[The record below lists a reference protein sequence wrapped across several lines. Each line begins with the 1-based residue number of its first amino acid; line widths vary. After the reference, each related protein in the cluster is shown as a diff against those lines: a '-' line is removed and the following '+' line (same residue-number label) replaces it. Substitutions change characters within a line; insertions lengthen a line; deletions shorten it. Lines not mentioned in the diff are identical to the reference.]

1 MRARTNLMFEQIW
14 TWLAGFV
21 GSGSGVHARIWLACG
36 NLLVVPKHYSASVW
50 CYHRAARVEPNSEN
64 IQHRLAWFLWKAGQI
79 QEADLAF
86 GRLRDSTSS
95 PWTLFS
101 LAEFLQDRGRHT
113 EAVAA
118 LDRAIS
124 CAEAERDY
132 RLHYARGTSLI
143 ALDRLDEGIASFR
156 HAVALKGD
164 FAEAVAMIG
173 AAMAWTKRWE
183 EAEKWN
189 REAIRLHPNAATA
202 FYLGLAL
209 EHLKR
214 PVEAEAA
221 FRQAT
226 ELEPHSTEITIES
239 HAHLALNIAHQ
250 ARREEALA
258 RAESLLRSAPADV
271 TARNTLCAILLA
283 DGQHDRTL
291 ALARDSV
298 ALHPSDERPHIMLG
312 WAYLAAEA
320 PDRAL
325 AAFERARTL
334 AIDPPHG
341 HAGVGA
347 ALCALGRHQEAVEA
361 FEQALARDPEF
372 FEGGAMGAEYFE
384 ESQAQVRGDAG
395 RQLTR

>member
-1 MRARTNLMFEQIW
+1 MGSRTNRTQTQIC

-21 GSGSGVHARIWLACG
+21 GSGAGVHARIWLACG
-36 NLLVVPKHYSASVW
+36 NLLVVLKQYGASVW
-50 CYHRAARVEPNSEN
+50 CYRRAAGLEPDSEY
-64 IQHRLAWFLWKAGQI
+64 IQVRLAWFLWKAGKI

-86 GRLRDSTSS
+86 IRLRDSTSS
-95 PWTLFS
+95 AWTLFS
-101 LAEFLQDRGRHT
+101 FAEFLQDQGRHT

-124 CAEAERDY
+124 CAEAERDP
-132 RLHYARGTSLI
+132 RLHYARGTSLV
-143 ALDRLDEGIASFR
+143 ALDQLDEGIASFR
-156 HAVALKGD
+156 HAVALRGD
-164 FAEAVAMIG
+164 FAEAVASLG
-173 AAMAWTKRWE
+173 AALAWAKRWE
-183 EAEKWN
+183 EAVKWN
-189 REAIRLHPNAATA
+189 REAIRLRPNAATA
-202 FYLGLAL
+202 YYLGLAL

-239 HAHLALNIAHQ
+239 HAHLALNIGDQ
-250 ARREEALA
+250 ARREEALE
-258 RAESLLRSAPADV
+258 RAESLLMSAPADV

-291 ALARDSV
+291 TLARDTI
-298 ALHPSDERPHIMLG
+298 ALHPSDERPHIVLG

-334 AIDPPHG
+334 AIDPPHV
-341 HAGVGA
+341 HAGLGA

-372 FEGGAMGAEYFE
+372 FEGGAMGAAYFE
-384 ESQAQVRGDAG
+384 ESQSQLRGDAAP
-395 RQLTR
+395 

>member
-1 MRARTNLMFEQIW
+1 MRSHTNIMQAQIC

-21 GSGSGVHARIWLACG
+21 GSGAGVHARIWLACG
-36 NLLVVPKHYSASVW
+36 NLLVVLKQYGASVW
-50 CYHRAARVEPNSEN
+50 CYRRAARVEPDSEY
-64 IQHRLAWFLWKAGQI
+64 IQLRLAWFLWKAGKI

-86 GRLRDSTSS
+86 VRLRDSTSS
-95 PWTLFS
+95 AWTLFS
-101 LAEFLQDRGRHT
+101 LAEFLQDQGRHT

-124 CAEAERDY
+124 CADAERDY
-132 RLHYARGTSLI
+132 RLHYARGKSLV
-143 ALDRLDEGIASFR
+143 ALDQLDEGIAAFR

-164 FAEAVAMIG
+164 FADAVAMIG
-173 AAMAWTKRWE
+173 AAMAWTNRWE
-183 EAEKWN
+183 DAEKWN

-202 FYLGLAL
+202 YYLGLAL

-239 HAHLALNIAHQ
+239 YAHLALNIGNQ
-250 ARREEALA
+250 GRREESIEHAA
-258 RAESLLRSAPADV
+258 RLVESAPADV
-271 TARNTLCAILLA
+271 TARNTLHAILLA
-283 DGQHDRTL
+283 DGQHDRALT
-291 ALARDSV
+291 LARDTV

-320 PDRAL
+320 PDQAL

-334 AIDPPHG
+334 AIDPPHV

-384 ESQAQVRGDAG
+384 ESQSQLRGDAA
-395 RQLTR
+395 Q